1 MNVLWEALKVFGA
14 GPVVGGLL
22 GLATGGLLVS
32 LTAPQLLPPTL
43 FFGGIWYTRL
53 LWMLVALS
61 VGVAALRGLLAAI
74 RSVRERG
81 LLAALGQ
88 GLTSVRLAVWLI
100 ALLTLLGLISTL
112 VPQLALNREVDL
124 IARYGAQ
131 NYELLKR
138 LGFFTIFNTPFA
150 YAIVTLFVLNL
161 SACTVKRLRASIRY
175 VQTPMAPKRP
185 KALRRMPHHAELT
198 FALGAG
204 AEAGVAEPER
214 ARGVREHVRRVLGQR
229 GFRVREAP
237 DGQLLAE
244 KWRWE
249 RFSIDVFHISLLVAI
264 GALLITELWGYNYL
278 EVAYEGDVLTIPGRD
293 FKVRVEEFWSEN
305 YPGTE
310 RVMDWK
316 TRLSVLDAQGRV
328 VKTGITEVNHPFSY
342 QGISIYQAAMGED
355 WLGSA
360 RVVLRIV
367 RVEDTQGEGQG
378 EEREVGMVRGRV
390 GEEVA
395 LPEAGL
401 RVRIRAFLPDF
412 ALIETPQGR
421 QAYSK
426 SLKLLNPAVY
436 VELYDEGSGER
447 VLRTWSFSRMPELQR
462 LLDAPYRVYL
472 EGMTAQQFTGL
483 EISWDPGLPFAYGA
497 FAVMT
502 LMLIAHVALR
512 HQMLWVSVQ
521 VEPERGQGRV
531 IVGGRS
537 RKGEFPNFD
546 ALVRAIAAHPTLT
559 LTPVPTTTETES
571 PFHVGEGDGK
581 KGEVEARERPVS
593 VLEEGS

>member
-1 MNVLWEALKVFGA
+1 
-14 GPVVGGLL
+14 
-22 GLATGGLLVS
+22 
-32 LTAPQLLPPTL
+32 
-43 FFGGIWYTRL
+43 
-53 LWMLVALS
+53 
-61 VGVAALRGLLAAI
+61 
-74 RSVRERG
+74 
-81 LLAALGQ
+81 
-88 GLTSVRLAVWLI
+88 VRLAVWLI

-150 YAIVTLFVLNL
+150 YAVVALFVLNL

-175 VQTPMAPKRP
+175 VRTPMAPKRP
-185 KALRRMPHHAELT
+185 EALRRMPHHAELT
-198 FALGAG
+198 FA
-204 AEAGVAEPER
+204 PER
-214 ARGVREHVRRVLGQR
+214 ARGVREHVRRVLSRR

-278 EVAYEGDVLTIPGRD
+278 EVAYEGDVLTIPGRN

-367 RVEDTQGEGQG
+367 RVEDEGEGQG
-378 EEREVGMVRGRV
+378 AEREVGVVRGRV

-426 SLKLLNPAVY
+426 SLKLLNPAVF
-436 VELYDEGSGER
+436 VELYDEESGER
-447 VLRTWSFSRMPELQR
+447 VLRT
-462 LLDAPYRVYL
+462 
-472 EGMTAQQFTGL
+472 TGL

-521 VEPERGQGRV
+521 VEPERGRGRV

-546 ALVRAIAAHPTLT
+546 ALARRVRPRGGI
-559 LTPVPTTTETES
+559 V
-571 PFHVGEGDGK
+571 K
-581 KGEVEARERPVS
+581 C
-593 VLEEGS
+593 